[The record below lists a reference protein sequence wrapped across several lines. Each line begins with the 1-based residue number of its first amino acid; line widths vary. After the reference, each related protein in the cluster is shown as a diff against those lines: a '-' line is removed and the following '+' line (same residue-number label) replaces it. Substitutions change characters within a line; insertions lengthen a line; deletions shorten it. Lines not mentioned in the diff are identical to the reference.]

1 MAFEGEIRKY
11 PAGFPSDF
19 AEDLQVSQRQAGNS
33 QSNVL
38 KWRRTYIFGILKRSP
53 ARKKRPPHFLQRRAF
68 HVLTQAQSGWGVFF
82 SA

>member
-11 PAGFPSDF
+11 PASFPSDF

-33 QSNVL
+33 QSSVL

-53 ARKKRPPHFLQRRAF
+53 ARKNARRI
-68 HVLTQAQSGWGVFF
+68 FF
-82 SA
+82 SGGRFVF